1 MRHDDLDPVRFSE
14 EVADALAEQRPVV
27 ALESTV
33 YSLLGLP
40 APHNAA
46 ALNRSLSV
54 IRSGGATP
62 AVTAVMD
69 GTIRVGVE
77 VTDHE
82 RILTADAKV
91 AERDLPVAVGL
102 DWPVGVT
109 TVSASLAIAA
119 RAGIG
124 VFATGGIGGVHRDV
138 DHTGDV
144 SADLGALARHRVCCV
159 SAGAKSFLDLP
170 RTLEM
175 LETLGVPV
183 VGFGTDHFPA
193 FWVRSSG
200 VPLSHRVDD
209 PAAAAAIATHATTGV
224 LVANPC
230 PEADALA
237 AEVVDAAIAEALVEA
252 EAAGVRGG
260 AVTPLVLSR
269 VAEATGGATLPANV
283 ALVESNA
290 RLATLIATAA
300 PLTD

>member
-1 MRHDDLDPVRFSE
+1 VLHGDLDAVRFSA
-14 EVADALAEQRPVV
+14 EVADALAERRPVV

-33 YSLLGLP
+33 FSLLGLP
-40 APHNAA
+40 APHNAE
-46 ALNRSLSV
+46 ALTRSLSV

-62 AVTAVMD
+62 AVTAVVD
-69 GTIRVGVE
+69 GTIRVGIE
-77 VTDHE
+77 EADHE

-91 AERDLPVAVGL
+91 AERDLPVAAGL

-119 RAGIG
+119 RAGIR

-144 SADLGALARHRVCCV
+144 SADLAALARHRVCCV

-183 VGFGTDHFPA
+183 IGFGTDHFPA

-200 VPLSHRVDD
+200 IPLTHRVDD
-209 PAAAAAIATHATTGV
+209 PAAAAAVAAHATTGV
-224 LVANPC
+224 LVTNPC

-237 AEVVDAAIAEALVEA
+237 AEIVDGAIAEALAEA
-252 EAAGVRGG
+252 EKQGVRGG
-260 AVTPLVLSR
+260 AVTPLVLAR
-269 VAEATGGATLPANV
+269 VAAATGGATLPANV

-290 RLATLIATAA
+290 RVATLIATTA
-300 PLTD
+300 PLAG

>member
-1 MRHDDLDPVRFSE
+1 MHHGDLDAVRFSA
-14 EVADALAEQRPVV
+14 EVADALAEGSPVV

-40 APHNAA
+40 APHNGE
-46 ALNRSLSV
+46 ALARSLSV

-62 AVTAVMD
+62 AVTAVVD

-77 VTDHE
+77 EADHE

-102 DWPVGVT
+102 EWPVGVT

-124 VFATGGIGGVHRDV
+124 VFATGGIGGVHRDA

-183 VGFGTDHFPA
+183 IGFGTDHFPA

-200 VPLSHRVDD
+200 VPLAHRVDE
-209 PAAAAAIATHATTGV
+209 PAAAAAVAAHATTGV

-230 PEADALA
+230 PERDALA
-237 AEVVDAAIAEALVEA
+237 ADVVDAAIAEALAEA
-252 EAAGVRGG
+252 DAAGVRGG
-260 AVTPLVLSR
+260 AVTPLVLAR
-269 VAEATGGATLPANV
+269 VAAATDGATLPANV

-290 RLATLIATAA
+290 RLATLIATAD
-300 PLTD
+300 PDTG